1 MKEYMIICDGGIE
14 FGVYA
19 VSENEAK
26 EVAEDILS
34 TTMVISVEEL

>member
-1 MKEYMIICDGGIE
+1 MKEYMITCDGGIE
-14 FGVYA
+14 FGVFA